1 MKIFFYGAS
10 KTVTGSSFLVE
21 TSDLRLLIDCGMF
34 QGSKIIKELNYGD
47 FPYDPKTIDSVIL
60 THAHIDHSG
69 LLPKLIT
76 NGYSGPIYATPE
88 TIEFCSIMLPDSGY
102 IQEME
107 IERKNRKRTRA
118 DLPLL
123 KPIYTAKDGLNA
135 LKSFIPLKYCQSI
148 ELSKTVS
155 VQLFDAGHILGSAF
169 VVLTITEGEST
180 QKIVFSGDIG
190 TTNQPYIE
198 DPTLIEEADLI
209 IMETTYGNRIHE
221 NKVNRLEIL
230 ADVINAAHAKGG
242 NIIIPA
248 FAIERTQ
255 DILYYLQQLQ
265 IEQKIP
271 KLPVYI
277 DSPLAIAATK
287 VFQKNTTNFDEES
300 TALIENGNNPL
311 TMENLNFSETTEESI
326 RLNSITQGAIIISAS
341 GMADAGRIKHHLK
354 HNLWRS
360 NATIVFVGY
369 QAEGTLGRRL
379 IDGTKEVTIHGEN
392 ISVNASITQLPSF
405 SAHADQT
412 ELLEWVMKTGK
423 HAKGII
429 LVHGEENSAQGFSIL
444 LEQHLAKKPI
454 VPDLGECISYFDNEI
469 IQIKPEKPWIQAL
482 EEKLLSATKIKDR
495 DNNLK
500 SSETKYTSRKFSR
513 PKKVLQSEV
522 NHSYYKLKKNLKL
535 FVDNAKK
542 ERDYSFIIETLNQ
555 ISQILTESKNKHRL

>member
-1 MKIFFYGAS
+1 MNIFFYGAS
-10 KTVTGSSFLVE
+10 KIVTGSSFLVE
-21 TSDLRLLIDCGMF
+21 TSDYRLLIDCGMF
-34 QGSKIIKELNYGD
+34 QGSKVIKELNYGD

-76 NGYSGPIYATPE
+76 NGYNGPIYATPE
-88 TIEFCSIMLPDSGY
+88 TIELCSIMLPDSGY

-118 DLPLL
+118 GLPLL
-123 KPIYTAKDGLNA
+123 KPIYTAKDGVNA
-135 LKSFIPLKYCQSI
+135 LKAFIPLKYCQSI
-148 ELSKTVS
+148 VLSQTLS

-169 VVLTITEGEST
+169 VVLNITEGEST
-180 QKIVFSGDIG
+180 KKIVFSGDIG
-190 TTNQPYIE
+190 TNNQPYIE
-198 DPTLIEEADLI
+198 DPTLLEEADLI

-230 ADVINAAHAKGG
+230 AEVINSAYAKGG

-265 IEQKIP
+265 IESEIP

-277 DSPLAIAATK
+277 DSPLAVAATRI
-287 VFQKNTTNFDEES
+287 FQRNTTNFDEDS

-360 NATIVFVGY
+360 NSTIVFVGY

-379 IDGTKEVTIHGEN
+379 IDGAKEVTIHGEN
-392 ISVNASITQLPSF
+392 ISVNASVVQLPGF
-405 SAHADQT
+405 SAHADQA
-412 ELLEWVMKTGK
+412 ELLKWVGKTGK

-429 LVHGEENSAQGFSIL
+429 LVHGEENSVQDFSVL
-444 LEQHLAKKPI
+444 LNQNVGQKAI
-454 VPDLGECISYFDNEI
+454 IPDLGECISYLDNKI
-469 IQIKPEKPWIQAL
+469 IRVKPEKPWIQAL
-482 EEKLLSATKIKDR
+482 EEKLAATEIKVKDE
-495 DNNLK
+495 NHKSLK
-500 SSETKYTSRKFSR
+500 TKYTGRKFSHS
-513 PKKVLQSEV
+513 KKVLQSEV
-522 NHSYYKLKKNLKL
+522 NHSYYNLKKNLKI
-535 FVDNAKK
+535 FIDNAKK
-542 ERDYSFIIETLNQ
+542 ERDYSFIIETLDK
-555 ISQILTESKNKHRL
+555 ISQILTESKSKHQL